1 MEAGGWQGG
10 GGEAPLRPGEGEVS
24 PLPPPSGSR
33 ILPAPSAGSRALGVP
48 GGVFVFFF
56 LIYYFIY
63 LGGPQLSLLSVPI
76 RGLQTG
82 LGPRGSSIAQGAQ
95 ATFHFNK
102 YG

>member
-33 ILPAPSAGSRALGVP
+33 ILPAPSASSRALGVP

-56 LIYYFIY
+56 FNILFY
-63 LGGPQLSLLSVPI
+63 LFRGSPAQPPLCPHTGFANGPRPK
-76 RGLQTG
+76 GLQHPSGSTG
-82 LGPRGSSIAQGAQ
+82 
-95 ATFHFNK
+95 HFSF
-102 YG
+102 